1 MATGSAEMNVD
12 VKGCNGTSEST
23 STSTIVEMKTLPVNF
38 FKEPILLRR
47 ETFYEPEPYKVGTSL
62 AYSYVEPSKSF
73 MEVEPPS
80 KKPRIEGKVC
90 SFDCI
95 MCLAQALNL
104 EETKPNLYEKK

>member
-1 MATGSAEMNVD
+1 MATGSSQMDVD
-12 VKGCNGTSEST
+12 VKGCNGTNEPT
-23 STSTIVEMKTLPVNF
+23 SKAIEIPKMLPVDF
-38 FKEPILLRR
+38 FKNPILLRQDG
-47 ETFYEPEPYKVGTSL
+47 YEPEPYKVGTSL
-62 AYSYVEPSKSF
+62 AYSYVEPS
-73 MEVEPPS
+73 S